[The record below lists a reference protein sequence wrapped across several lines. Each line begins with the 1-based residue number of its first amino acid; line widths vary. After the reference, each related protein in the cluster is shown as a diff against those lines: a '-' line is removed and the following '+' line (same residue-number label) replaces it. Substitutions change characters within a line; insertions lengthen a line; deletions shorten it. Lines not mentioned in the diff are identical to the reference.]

1 MSADQAAEATEAVEA
16 ATEAATEAA
25 VEARCPLC
33 LERLGGRGGVGAGRC
48 GHLYC
53 WSCAQAALARQ
64 QECPLCRAPAT
75 SILPCRNFPG

>member
-1 MSADQAAEATEAVEA
+1 MSAEAAPEADTKA
-16 ATEAATEAA
+16 ATEAATEAV

-75 SILPCRNFPG
+75 GILPCRNYPG

>member
-1 MSADQAAEATEAVEA
+1 MSAEAAPEADTKA
-16 ATEAATEAA
+16 ATEAATETVVA
-25 VEARCPLC
+25 ARCPLC

-75 SILPCRNFPG
+75 SILPCRNYPG